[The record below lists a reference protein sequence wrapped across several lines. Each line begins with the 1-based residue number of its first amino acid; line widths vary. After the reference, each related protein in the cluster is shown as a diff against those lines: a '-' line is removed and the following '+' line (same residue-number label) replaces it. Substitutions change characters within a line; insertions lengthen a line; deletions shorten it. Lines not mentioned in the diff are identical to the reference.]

1 MKINLCLV
9 AAALSLT
16 ACGSPP
22 EFGAPSAPEVG
33 VITIETES
41 VTLQSELSGRTSAS
55 LSSEVRPQVGGIIK
69 ARRFQEGAEVAAGQ
83 LLYEID
89 RAPYQAVFD
98 EAKAALASAE
108 ASVEAARLKHE
119 RYQDLLGI
127 EGVSR
132 QDADDAQSSYRQ
144 AVAAVAQ
151 QKAALETARI
161 NLGYT
166 EVRAPIAGRIGKSSV
181 TPGALVD
188 ASQTTALATIRAL
201 DPIYVDLT
209 QSSAAL
215 LQLRRQVAEGGLS
228 ATSAPVTL
236 KLEDGSTYAHQGEL
250 KFAEVAVDET
260 TGSVTL
266 RAEFPNP
273 EGNLLPGM
281 YVRAVLADA
290 VNPQAILAP
299 QQGVSRDPQGHAVA
313 LIVNA
318 EGKIEQRQIT
328 ADRVI
333 GSQWLVSSGLKAGD
347 HLVVQGS
354 NKAQVGAAV
363 TAVDASA
370 SLHSTSAASAASSA
384 SKN

>member
-1 MKINLCLV
+1 MKISLV
-9 AAALSLT
+9 PIALALSLA
-16 ACGSPP
+16 ACGSPTQ
-22 EFGAPSAPEVG
+22 FGSPITPEVG
-33 VITIETES
+33 VITIKPES
-41 VTLQSELSGRTSAS
+41 VTLQSELSGRTTAS
-55 LSSEVRPQVGGIIK
+55 MSSEVRPQVGGIIK

-83 LLYEID
+83 VLYEID
-89 RAPYQAVFD
+89 RAPFHASFD
-98 EAKAALASAE
+98 QAKAALASAQ
-108 ASVEAARLKHE
+108 ASVEAAQLKHE
-119 RYQDLLGI
+119 RYQDLLSI

-161 NLGYT
+161 NLAYT
-166 EVRAPIAGRIGKSSV
+166 EVRAPISGRIGTSSV
-181 TPGALVD
+181 TPGALVT
-188 ASQTTALATIRAL
+188 ASQADALATIRAL

-228 ATSAPVTL
+228 ATRAPVGL
-236 KLEDGSTYAHQGEL
+236 MLEDGKVYAHQGEL
-250 KFAEVAVDET
+250 KFTEVAVDEA

-273 EGNLLPGM
+273 EGSLLPGM

-299 QQGVSRDPQGHAVA
+299 QQGVSRDPQGHAIA
-313 LIVNA
+313 LIVNRD
-318 EGKIEQRQIT
+318 GKIEQRQIA

-333 GSQWLVSSGLKAGD
+333 GSQWLVTSGLKVGD
-347 HLVVQGS
+347 RLVVQGS
-354 NKAQVGAAV
+354 NKVQVGSAV
-363 TAVDASA
+363 TAVDASTA
-370 SLHSTSAASAASSA
+370 VQATTPAAASPKS
-384 SKN
+384 